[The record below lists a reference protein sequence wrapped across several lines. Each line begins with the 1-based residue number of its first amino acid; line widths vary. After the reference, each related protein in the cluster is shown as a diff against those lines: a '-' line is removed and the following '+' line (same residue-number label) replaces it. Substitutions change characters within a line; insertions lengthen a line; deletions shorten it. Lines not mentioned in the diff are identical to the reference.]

1 MTLPLYYYPIVGG
14 LIFTIGIYCLATKKS
29 IVKQIIAIEL
39 MVNAAHLNFISFALT
54 PRGVDPYAHSFVIL
68 SLAVGAAIISV
79 AILLAVQIYR
89 TYGALDVTLL
99 RRLKN

>member
-1 MTLPLYYYPIVGG
+1 MTLPLYYYPIVAG

-39 MVNAAHLNFISFALT
+39 MVNAAHLNFIAFALT
-54 PRGVDPYAHSFVIL
+54 PEGIDPYSHSFVIL

-79 AILLAVQIYR
+79 AILLAVQIYK

-99 RRLKN
+99 RRLRK